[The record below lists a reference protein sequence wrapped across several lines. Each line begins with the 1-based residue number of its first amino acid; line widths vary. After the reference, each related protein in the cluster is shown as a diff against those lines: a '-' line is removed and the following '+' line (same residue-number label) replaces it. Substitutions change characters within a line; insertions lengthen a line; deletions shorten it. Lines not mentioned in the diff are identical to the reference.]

1 MKKLLAAL
9 LFIPSFAFAGSTL
22 DFGFNRNNSES
33 MSANINFKNTQSLG
47 MFDAENAVSYMY
59 KETNSEKTLD
69 RLDSFNRLNLNINDR
84 HYVQASL
91 RLERD
96 TLRTIENKYILA
108 LGHGFKIID
117 SERFKT
123 SHELSLG
130 YQFYK
135 DNSSAVVRSNT
146 KVSYKIADNL
156 SAGNE
161 LMLEQG
167 KDLIT
172 KNVTEIRI
180 DLQKNITLSLD
191 HTYLDQQVKTD
202 NITAVKL
209 GLRF

>member
-1 MKKLLAAL
+1 
-9 LFIPSFAFAGSTL
+9 
-22 DFGFNRNNSES
+22 
-33 MSANINFKNTQSLG
+33 
-47 MFDAENAVSYMY
+47 
-59 KETNSEKTLD
+59 
-69 RLDSFNRLNLNINDR
+69 
-84 HYVQASL
+84 
-91 RLERD
+91 
-96 TLRTIENKYILA
+96 
-108 LGHGFKIID
+108 
-117 SERFKT
+117 
-123 SHELSLG
+123 LG
-130 YQFYK
+130 YQFYE
-135 DNSSAVVRSNT
+135 DDSSAVVRSNT

-191 HTYLDQQVKTD
+191 HTYFDQQFKTD